1 MRTFY
6 LLVIFL
12 TICFTTSC
20 KKEYLELGSSF
31 IYTSGIIITVHDKDG
46 NNLLDSSSDKFIG
59 LPASVYVN
67 SNIIDVSE
75 TKWYG
80 LDIISANYQFSP
92 NPEFC
97 DLYTVEKE
105 AINLLPKEKAIFTGI
120 ELKDSKQNITM
131 YWNDNTKDNI
141 EFNATIKSAKV
152 EDKYIF
158 VQEAALRPCYINGK
172 EVTVKRL
179 TPDLKCKFY
188 LIDIIK

>member
-1 MRTFY
+1 MKHIKC
-6 LLVIFL
+6 LLLTLVFL
-12 TICFTTSC
+12 CSSC
-20 KKEYLELGSSF
+20 EKEYLELGNSF
-31 IYTSGIIITVHDKDG
+31 LYTSGIIITVHDKDG
-46 NNLLDSSSDKFIG
+46 NNLLDSSSDKFVG
-59 LPASVYVN
+59 LPTSVYVN

-80 LDIISANYQFSP
+80 LDIISANHQFSP
-92 NPEFC
+92 DPEFS

-105 AINLLPKEKAIFTGI
+105 AINLLPKQKAIFTGL
-120 ELKDSKQNITM
+120 ELKDSKQNITL

-141 EFNATIKSAKV
+141 EFNATIKSAKD
-152 EDKYIF
+152 EDKYVFI
-158 VQEAALRPCYINGK
+158 QETALRPCYLNGK